1 MLFRQLL
8 LPLQCRFERKWLFCD
23 CKSNYFFI
31 IRLSLGIILNEICA
45 QLRLFN
51 SQSIEMARDK

>member
-23 CKSNYFFI
+23 CKSNYFFYHTVVI
-31 IRLSLGIILNEICA
+31 GHHFERN
-45 QLRLFN
+45 LR
-51 SQSIEMARDK
+51 SIKIV